1 MSGKR
6 KDGGVGSTLV
16 LAGTLPYFRC
26 STSVAPPF
34 ATRIHRSPYLILREL
49 GSSPPD
55 PGR

>member
-6 KDGGVGSTLV
+6 KDGGVGTLV

-55 PGR
+55 LGQ